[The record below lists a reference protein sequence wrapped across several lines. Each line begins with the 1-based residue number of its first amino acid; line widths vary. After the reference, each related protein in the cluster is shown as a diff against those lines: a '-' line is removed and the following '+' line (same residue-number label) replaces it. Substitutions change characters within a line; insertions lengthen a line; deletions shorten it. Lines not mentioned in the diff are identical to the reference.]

1 MAVIDRCLGHQ
12 KYIAV
17 FHFQRQ
23 HDEWIPL
30 SHTGVGQCT
39 DGAIRLGGN
48 STNRVTR
55 DLEGTV
61 EVCALGQW
69 GTIAAPDN
77 SYFGIEEATVVCRQ
91 LGLSDRGTYTR
102 SFCNGH
108 LVCKVVNV
116 RYIGKQKVTIRLVLF
131 YTR

>member
-1 MAVIDRCLGHQ
+1 MWLLL
-12 KYIAV
+12 IAV
-17 FHFQRQ
+17 
-23 HDEWIPL
+23 WVTK
-30 SHTGVGQCT
+30 SVGQCT

-77 SYFGIEEATVVCRQ
+77 RYFGIEEATVVCRQ
-91 LGLSDRGTYTR
+91 LGLSDRVLYSLMKSLYLEGYRITLPL
-102 SFCNGH
+102 
-108 LVCKVVNV
+108 LVTGKVPG
-116 RYIGKQKVTIRLVLF
+116 I
-131 YTR
+131 